1 MPAQFFNTAPTQPAF
16 AEEVCI
22 RAFEPV
28 FPYPQNPLAI
38 VYRARFMQLR
48 AYYTRPAVNTPHP
61 NLPQVYFADDTDF
74 QDRLNGM
81 IEWTRIYLT
90 LPPTWSDYESYP
102 YAYPGYYATS
112 NVPGRPPMVRTTTAR
127 LLQEYALVGTLP
139 NFSDLLTNYDD
150 FNNADWSKTGGT
162 TTPNATNI
170 PACAGGTNTAAL
182 FVENNSGGSHY
193 VGQASNGNYAVM
205 SAGVLVKA
213 AGRTVVKAVIDAGT
227 GLSANDLTVDLQT
240 GIVLRNNTSNYSVS
254 AMGDGWWRI
263 SITTPSSGPSSPQ
276 LSVVACD
283 SNGNSS
289 YTGDGRGAFYAWRGQ
304 LVSGSIIPHATV
316 PPSGSAIGN
325 ANYPLATPG
334 DIPGTIANI
343 FTYGVV
349 ITGPSLGQSLGFLSD
364 VIVSNTNVNQVS
376 ASIPSLTNYKAQ
388 ATADAANAN
397 SYSLEATDATIG
409 LYQGSIWTRQRRQV
423 KSR

>member
-16 AEEVCI
+16 SAEVCI

-28 FPYPQNPLAI
+28 YPYPQNPLAI

-74 QDRLNGM
+74 QDRLNGV

-102 YAYPGYYATS
+102 YPYPGYYATS
-112 NVPGRPPMVRTTTAR
+112 NAPGRPPQVRTTTAR
-127 LLQEYALVGTLP
+127 LLQEYALVGALP
-139 NFSDLLTNYDD
+139 NYS
-150 FNNADWSKTGGT
+150 
-162 TTPNATNI
+162 TNI
-170 PACAGGTNTAAL
+170 SNGDDPGGAGWTPSGLTYNANSIAIPSCAGGTVVAPKLRPNVA
-182 FVENNSGGSHY
+182 SGSHS
-193 VGQASNGNYAVM
+193 VSQAGTI
-205 SAGVLVKA
+205 SAGAITGAIFVKPAGYNHVQLLVDDS
-213 AGRTVVKAVIDAGT
+213 GLGT
-227 GLSANDLTVDLQT
+227 ADCTVDLST
-240 GIVLRNNTSNYSVS
+240 GILVSGNYSNASVS
-254 AMGDGWWRI
+254 AIGEGWWRVAVT
-263 SITTPSSGPSSPQ
+263 SNTSAANPTLRLFVLDENYSSSF
-276 LSVVACD
+276 A
-283 SNGNSS
+283 
-289 YTGDGRGAFYAWRGQ
+289 GDGTSAIYAWRGQ
-304 LVSGSIIPHATV
+304 LTPGSVPHATIA
-316 PPSGSAIGN
+316 PNGTAIGT

-334 DIPGTIANI
+334 EIPGTIASQ
-343 FTYGVV
+343 FAYGIV
-349 ITGPSLGQSLGFLSD
+349 ITGPSLGQSIGFLSD
-364 VIVSNTNVNQVS
+364 TIVSNTNVNQVS
-376 ASIPSLTNYKAQ
+376 ASIPSLTNYKAN

>member
-1 MPAQFFNTAPTQPAF
+1 MPAQFFNTSPTQPAF
-16 AEEVCI
+16 YSEVCI

-48 AYYTRPAVNTPHP
+48 AYYTRPVVNTPHP

-74 QDRLNGM
+74 QDRLNGV
-81 IEWTRIYLT
+81 IEWTRVYLT
-90 LPPTWSDYESYP
+90 LPPPWSDYESYP
-102 YAYPGYYATS
+102 YAYPGYYSTA
-112 NVPGRPPMVRTTTAR
+112 NIPGRPPMVRTTTAR
-127 LLQEYALVGTLP
+127 LLQEYALVGALP
-139 NFSDLLTNYDD
+139 NYANNIANGDDPGGASWTSTSLTH
-150 FNNADWSKTGGT
+150 S
-162 TTPNATNI
+162 PNVANI
-170 PACAGGTNTAAL
+170 PACAGGLNIAPALIPDVASSSHWTSQSGTVAAGQITAAI
-182 FVENNSGGSHY
+182 FVKKAGYSRVELQVDDGGS
-193 VGQASNGNYAVM
+193 GFANYAVDLET
-205 SAGVLVKA
+205 GV
-213 AGRTVVKAVIDAGT
+213 R
-227 GLSANDLTVDLQT
+227 LS
-240 GIVLRNNTSNYSVS
+240 GNYSNASIS
-254 AMGDGWWRI
+254 AIGEGWWRV
-263 SITTPSSGPSSPQ
+263 TVTSSNS
-276 LSVVACD
+276 A
-283 SNGNSS
+283 SNPTLKLFVLDNNSNA
-289 YTGDGRGAFYAWRGQ
+289 TFAGDGISAIYAWRGQ
-304 LVSGSIIPHATV
+304 LVPGSVPHATIA
-316 PPSGSAIGN
+316 PSGSAIGN

-334 DIPGTIANI
+334 DIPGTIANV